1 MTTTRLAPAIPPP
14 PVARPRLGPAGVS
27 RTIGNEV
34 YKGLLSAWQQRNQ
47 ILVEVPLFLVSF
59 LFVNLLL
66 GRGDAAARGRIRW
79 AFDQHLLTWSFLG
92 FAAFLFFYLHTAKL
106 FWRLLAEK
114 QTGTIEQLYLSPL
127 PAWLI
132 LAAGRV
138 VAGLVETA
146 MVVALVYAGVDL
158 IVGFHVPVRAA
169 ALLPLTLLIVTVVG
183 YSLVIAAGALRWRR
197 FEMVHEVF
205 PILVY
210 LAGGVFVPLDRMP
223 GWLQGIGRFVPITPG
238 VTAIRGVL
246 LDGQPPDLLWGNGG
260 LVPLVVSAAG
270 WLLAGVV
277 AFGLAGRSVRRRG
290 TFGT

>member
-1 MTTTRLAPAIPPP
+1 MTAQLTTPPP
-14 PVARPRLGPAGVS
+14 SVARRRLGLVGAS

-66 GRGDAAARGRIRW
+66 GRGDAAVHGRLRW
-79 AFDQHLLTWSFLG
+79 SFDQHLLTWSFLG

-114 QTGTIEQLYLSPL
+114 QTGTIEQLFLSPL
-127 PAWLI
+127 PAWLV

-138 VAGLVETA
+138 AAGLVETA
-146 MVVALVYAGVDL
+146 VVVALVYAGVDL
-158 IVGFHVPVRAA
+158 IVGFHVPLRPAV
-169 ALLPLTLLIVTVVG
+169 LLPLTLLIVTVVG

-197 FEMVHEVF
+197 VEMVHEVF

-210 LAGGVFVPLDRMP
+210 LAGGVFVPLERMP

-246 LDGQPPDLLWGNGG
+246 LDGQPLDRLWGNGG
-260 LVPLVVSAAG
+260 LVPLVASTVG
-270 WLLAGVV
+270 WSLAGVV
-277 AFGLAGRSVRRRG
+277 AFGLASRGVRRRG
-290 TFGT
+290 ALGS